1 MNCDKCKHFCL
12 SVDEPPCCNC
22 KNTAIPGSYEYISR
36 RILFERNTEIES
48 ESINDV
54 VNHPSHY
61 TQGGIECIDAMESA
75 FGAAELAM
83 YCKIAAFK
91 YIWRC
96 ERKNGSEDIKKA
108 IWYLK
113 KYLELKDGEPH
124 DAV

>member
-1 MNCDKCKHFCL
+1 MAVLAQAD
-12 SVDEPPCCNC
+12 VEQGTPTD
-22 KNTAIPGSYEYISR
+22 EYITKYCSHPP
-36 RILFERNTEIES
+36 LPQPV
-48 ESINDV
+48 NDAV
-54 VNHPSHY
+54 YHPSHY
-61 TQGGIECIDAMESA
+61 TQGSVECIDAMESA
-75 FGAAELAM
+75 FGAAELAV